1 MNETSVHTASVATE
15 THPPSPREQLLQQV
29 VQHADARTVPSGI
42 LHRVA
47 PARSLLLRA
56 DGGDDA
62 PVLGQEEWEQ
72 ALAEL
77 DQGRL
82 AAAPALRNQLHTLA
96 AAYHQRGEVP
106 VFIAALD
113 YQTVRGRVW
122 GAIERLQQS
131 GAGATL
137 PFDAPEQ
144 LFESRR
150 AFLAS
155 ALLPQEFNAFVA
167 QPPVHY
173 GQEVKFVFP
182 AQGLPGSAGYDETLQ
197 VDFGDGQGWRNVA
210 CDQPVTVRYPQTGG
224 WTVSLQL
231 GGNAGLRRAA
241 FQINLVDD
249 PLLQLE
255 CLPFIREERAPVTA
269 TIRRPGIPVSR
280 AQAFVFR
287 DRNKPRIT
295 RPLLMVEGFPGN
307 YPWPTLTRYAAQSGF
322 LCKLFNRGH
331 DIVLVR
337 FPDGPQRLEANA
349 YALIA
354 LIESLIA
361 EREGNHPLIV
371 GGFSMGGLIARY
383 ALAFMEHER
392 RADPTRPHHQ
402 TSRFFTV
409 DTPHEGANLPV
420 AVQALAQGL
429 RGDEKEA
436 KQMATPAAQQLLLTW
451 INPLPWSNGQR
462 FGPSPL
468 RLEFLRELERVG
480 SMPRELQDTIAIANG
495 AGNGLRQSAPGAL
508 AMKYACTLWYYADCY
523 TQPLNAA
530 SATVVQF
537 RNGGDTYRFI
547 SADGG
552 RGVDSAPGGVPEDAI
567 YRRVFDAVPRGV
579 VKNLHIENACFIPT
593 TSALAISGSNYFQ
606 VPDLGQSKF
615 GSVTYSHEG
624 NLPHVKLTP
633 TLADFLV
640 HFITRPLGADAT
652 AESAAEA
659 VAEPAA

>member
-1 MNETSVHTASVATE
+1 MSDTTACSASVVTE
-15 THPPSPREQLLQQV
+15 AHPPSPREQLLQQV
-29 VQHADARTVPSGI
+29 LQYADARTVPSGI
-42 LHRVA
+42 LHRVT
-47 PARSLLLRA
+47 PARSLLLCA
-56 DGGDDA
+56 DGGEDA

-82 AAAPALRNQLHTLA
+82 LPAPTLYDQMQALA
-96 AAYHQRGEVP
+96 AGHHQRGEVP

-122 GAIERLQQS
+122 AAIERLQQS
-131 GAGATL
+131 DAGAAL

-155 ALLPQEFNAFVA
+155 ALLPQEFSAFVA

-173 GQEVKFVFP
+173 GQEVNFVFP
-182 AQGLPGSAGYDETLQ
+182 SQGQLGTACFHETLQ
-197 VDFGDGQGWRNVA
+197 VDFGDGQGWRSVGY
-210 CDQPVTVRYPQTGG
+210 DQPVTVRYPQTGS

-231 GGNAGLRRAA
+231 SGNADVRRAA
-241 FQINLVDD
+241 FQINLVED
-249 PLLQLE
+249 PLLSLE

-269 TIRRPGIPVSR
+269 TIRRPGIPVTR

-307 YPWPTLTRYAAQSGF
+307 YPWPTITRYAAQSGF

-354 LIESLIA
+354 LIESIIA

-409 DTPHEGANLPV
+409 DTPHEGANLAV

-429 RGDEKEA
+429 RGEDKEA
-436 KQMATPAAQQLLLTW
+436 RQMATPAAQQLLLTW

-530 SATVVQF
+530 GSTVIQF
-537 RNGGDTYRFI
+537 RHGGDTYRFV

-552 RGVDSAPGGVPEDAI
+552 RGVDSAPGGVPEEAI
-567 YRRVFDAVPRGV
+567 YRRAFDAVPRGV
-579 VKNLHIENACFIPT
+579 VKNLHIENSCFIPT

-606 VPDLGQSKF
+606 APDLSQSKF

-624 NLPHVKLTP
+624 NLPHIKLTP

-640 HFITRPLGADAT
+640 HFITRPLGADAAAGT
-652 AESAAEA
+652 AAEA
-659 VAEPAA
+659 LAEQTA